1 MTIYE
6 LFQTI
11 KENKSVKQRKNLLK
25 ENMNETIRYIFNDT
39 YGSKKHGISSF
50 MPNGNVG
57 TLIIDNDYVE
67 FHNVLNLLRRE
78 ELKGDE
84 GYTALQEVVANFDTS
99 SQEILCNI
107 INRNLKIGLSY
118 DSFLNV
124 IDITDARFRIAKF
137 NEVTSEADIKTD
149 GTYFVMNKVPGV
161 RCICK
166 TVRMPNNMFATS
178 FYAENGD
185 LITTL
190 DNLINSFD
198 NLTSYLGGGQFILD
212 GIVQIDCELTG
223 DELQQAVENAVYG
236 TETIE
241 NPKFVIY
248 DLMRNDEFEMRSESM
263 DLDYRLGNIR
273 NLIEFTKPEN
283 ISVIEYTKVDSQDIL
298 KDRIQHSADCQCEG
312 CLIRKNTIYKNNTT
326 KDCLIYRHSK

>member
-6 LFQTI
+6 LFKTI

-50 MPNGNVG
+50 TPNGNVG
-57 TLIIDNDYVE
+57 TLTIDNDYVE
-67 FHNVLNLLRRE
+67 FYTILNKLRDK
-78 ELKGDE
+78 ELEGDE
-84 GYTALQEVVANFDTS
+84 GYTALQEVVAKFDTT
-99 SQEILCNI
+99 SQEILCSI

-118 DSFLNV
+118 DSFLN
-124 IDITDARFRIAKF
+124 ILDITDARFRIAKF
-137 NEVTSEADIKTD
+137 NEVVSEADIKTD

-166 TVRMPNNMFATS
+166 TVRMPNMFAAS

-198 NLTSYLGGGQFILD
+198 NLTSYLGGGRFVLD
-212 GIVQIDCELTG
+212 GIVQVDYELTG
-223 DELQQAVENAVYG
+223 TELQQAVENAVYG

-263 DLDYRLGNIR
+263 NLAYRLGNIR

-298 KDRIQHSADCQCEG
+298 KDRIQHSVDCQCEG

>member
-39 YGSKKHGISSF
+39 YGSQKHGISSF
-50 MPNGNVG
+50 TPNGNVG
-57 TLIIDNDYVE
+57 TLIIDNDYIE
-67 FHNVLNLLRRE
+67 FNNVLNLLRRE
-78 ELKGDE
+78 KLKGDE
-84 GYTALQEVVANFDTS
+84 GYTALQEVVAKFDKQ

-124 IDITDARFRIAKF
+124 VDITDARFNIAKF
-137 NEVTSEADIKTD
+137 TEIKTSDNIETD
-149 GTYFVMNKVPGV
+149 GTYFVMNKVSGV

-166 TVRMPNNMFATS
+166 VFRRDDTFALS

-190 DNLINSFD
+190 DNLNNHIN
-198 NLTSYLGGGQFILD
+198 NLTSYLGGGQFVLD
-212 GIVQIDCELTG
+212 GIVQVDYELTG
-223 DELQQAVENAVYG
+223 TELQQAIENAVYG

-248 DLMRNDEFEMRSESM
+248 DLMRNDEFEMRNES
-263 DLDYRLGNIR
+263 LNLNCRLNDITR
-273 NLIEFTKPEN
+273 LIEIAKPEN

-298 KDRIQHSADCQCEG
+298 KDRIQHSVDCQCEG

>member
-25 ENMNETIRYIFNDT
+25 ENMNETIRYIFNDA

-84 GYTALQEVVANFDTS
+84 GYTALQEVVAKFDTT

-124 IDITDARFRIAKF
+124 VDITDVRFIIANF
-137 NEVTSEADIKTD
+137 NEVASEADIKTD

-166 TVRMPNNMFATS
+166 VFRRDDIFALS

-190 DNLINSFD
+190 NNLNKHID
-198 NLTSYLGGGQFILD
+198 NLTSYLGGGQFVLD
-212 GIVQIDCELTG
+212 GIVQIDYELSG
-223 DELQQAVENAVYG
+223 DELQQAIENAVYG

-248 DLMRNDEFEMRSESM
+248 DLMRNDEFEMRCES
-263 DLDYRLGNIR
+263 LNLNCRLEDVR
-273 NLIEFTKPEN
+273 RLIEIAKPEN
-283 ISVIEYTKVDSQDIL
+283 ISVIEYTKIDSQDIL
-298 KDRIQHSADCQCEG
+298 KDRIQHAKDCQCEG
-312 CLIRKNTIYKNNTT
+312 CLICKNTIYKNNTT

>member
-78 ELKGDE
+78 ELKGYE
-84 GYTALQEVVANFDTS
+84 GYTALQEVVAKFDTS

-185 LITTL
+185 LITGA
-190 DNLINSFD
+190 IS
-198 NLTSYLGGGQFILD
+198 S
-212 GIVQIDCELTG
+212 
-223 DELQQAVENAVYG
+223 
-236 TETIE
+236 ETITTATTE
-241 NPKFVIY
+241 FRTFVI
-248 DLMRNDEFEMRSESM
+248 
-263 DLDYRLGNIR
+263 DYYI
-273 NLIEFTKPEN
+273 
-283 ISVIEYTKVDSQDIL
+283 KVD
-298 KDRIQHSADCQCEG
+298 
-312 CLIRKNTIYKNNTT
+312 
-326 KDCLIYRHSK
+326 KDCVLGYPTTDAKTISLVNVSDAIDATFTSVVLNVTKEV